1 MFKRNVGDG
10 VAVAASI
17 RMNDGALLVGTINC
31 GITGKLENLLNSDV
45 TFVEYMSK
53 DGQQRF
59 LAHHQIAS
67 IEPLATLAEPRLPV
81 VPEDSEPYHLL
92 GLSPEDTVEHAMTVF
107 QKVLALYS
115 PERWTGADVPFEFTR
130 YAAEKTRQINM
141 AFTVVRAALQARA
154 AAQPVVAPQPIA
166 ARPLFGATKAAPTGG
181 STPTAA

>member
-10 VAVAASI
+10 VAIPASI

-45 TFVEYMSK
+45 TFIEYMSK

-67 IEPLATLAEPRLPV
+67 IEPLATLAEPKLPV
-81 VPEDSEPYHLL
+81 VPEDMEPYHLL
-92 GLSPEDTVEHAMTVF
+92 GLSQDDTVEHAMATF

-115 PERWTGADVPFEFTR
+115 PERWTGPDVPFEFTR
-130 YAAEKTRQINM
+130 YAAEKTRQVNM
-141 AFTVVRAALQARA
+141 AFTVVRAALQAKAQLAKPA
-154 AAQPVVAPQPIA
+154 APAVAK
-166 ARPLFGATKAAPTGG
+166 PLFGAAKEMPTGG
-181 STPTAA
+181 TPNAA